1 MLKGHAQA
9 QPCPAG
15 HAVNRFVHCCFTAG
29 ADLLWTTAAT
39 RVPVPT
45 DGTPVLLYS
54 DDQVTKPNAA
64 LELATYFGWY
74 VSYIMLCMVTTV
86 AVVCWSREQQQ
97 LARGCTRA

>member
-1 MLKGHAQA
+1 MCPKVM
-9 QPCPAG
+9 PCHVLLGALSTG
-15 HAVNRFVHCCFTAG
+15 LTALIAG

-39 RVPVPT
+39 RVAVPT

-74 VSYIMLCMVTTV
+74 VSSGCSSG
-86 AVVCWSREQQQ
+86 W
-97 LARGCTRA
+97 ARALHYW